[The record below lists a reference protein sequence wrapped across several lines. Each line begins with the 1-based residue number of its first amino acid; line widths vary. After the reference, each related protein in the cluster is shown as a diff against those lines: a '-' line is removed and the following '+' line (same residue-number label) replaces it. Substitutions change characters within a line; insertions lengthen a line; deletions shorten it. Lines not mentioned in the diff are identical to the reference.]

1 MRIFL
6 DQRKLRETIFNKRIT
21 QKDLGIKM
29 GVSVSQVNQI
39 INRGTCSLESLK
51 KLAEALEID
60 EDSII
65 KKDLNFAN

>member
-6 DQRKLRETIFNKRIT
+6 NQRKLRETIFNKRIT
-21 QKDLGIKM
+21 QKDLGVKM

-51 KLAEALEID
+51 KLAKALEIE

-65 KKDLNFAN
+65 KKRFEF